1 MDINIQSKKDLYEI
15 GDLIEME
22 DHSFRM
28 IVKVSKYYALM
39 NMNGKIST
47 CNYNSIKD
55 LLKGREIINHYKNN
69 DLRKTLEEKEIIINN
84 ENDDTEITLENE
96 ETINNEND
104 DVEEILE
111 EREIIINNENDDT
124 EITLENKETINN
136 EDDDIGNKENYNMLI
151 SRMILAK
158 KESFKYDE
166 ILKEVQEQLGD
177 DPEIEIILNNCLLRM
192 MNDNYLKLF
201 GTTYTIEPNSL
212 VEGSD
217 RLDLNLSIDEL
228 DSRIRQLNEERKE
241 IDKEIKLITEEL
253 AARGEDIIPKLIEE
267 INEKISSIQKLGFAI
282 TNYNCELLYLKN
294 KIKT

>member
-1 MDINIQSKKDLYEI
+1 MKINKYNDRKPYEV

-39 NMNGKIST
+39 NMSGKIST

-55 LLKGREIINHYKNN
+55 LLKGREIINHYKNK
-69 DLRKTLEEKEIIINN
+69 DLRKTLEEREIIINN

-96 ETINNEND
+96 ETINNEDD

-111 EREIIINNENDDT
+111 EREIITNKENDNI
-124 EITLENKETINN
+124 E
-136 EDDDIGNKENYNMLI
+136 NKENYNMLI
-151 SRMILAK
+151 SGIILAK

-177 DPEIEIILNNCLLRM
+177 DPEVEIILNNCLLRM

-201 GTTYTIEPNSL
+201 GTTYTIEPNLL

-217 RLDLNLSIDEL
+217 KLDLNLSIDEL
-228 DSRIRQLNEERKE
+228 DNRIRQLNEERKE

-282 TNYNCELLYLKN
+282 TNYNCELLYFKN
-294 KIKT
+294 KIDFKDKKVYFDYALK

>member
-1 MDINIQSKKDLYEI
+1 METNKYNDRKPYEV

-55 LLKGREIINHYKNN
+55 LLKCREIINHYKNN
-69 DLRKTLEEKEIIINN
+69 DLRKTLEE
-84 ENDDTEITLENE
+84 
-96 ETINNEND
+96 
-104 DVEEILE
+104 
-111 EREIIINNENDDT
+111 REIIINNENDDT
-124 EITLENKETINN
+124 EITIENKETINN
-136 EDDDIGNKENYNMLI
+136 EDDDIENKKNYNMLI

-177 DPEIEIILNNCLLRM
+177 DPEVEIILNNCLLRM

-241 IDKEIKLITEEL
+241 IDKEIKLITKEI
-253 AARGEDIIPKLIEE
+253 AARNEDIIPKVIEE
-267 INEKISSIQKLGFAI
+267 INEKISSIQKLGFTI
-282 TNYNCELLYLKN
+282 TNYDCELLFLKE
-294 KIKT
+294 KINLKDKEVYYNNNA

>member
-1 MDINIQSKKDLYEI
+1 MDINIHSKKETYEV

-55 LLKGREIINHYKNN
+55 LLKGREIMNHYKNN
-69 DLRKTLEEKEIIINN
+69 DLRKTLEEREIIINNENDDTERTIENKETINNEDDDVEETLEEKEIIINN
-84 ENDDTEITLENE
+84 ENDDTE
-96 ETINNEND
+96 
-104 DVEEILE
+104 
-111 EREIIINNENDDT
+111 
-124 EITLENKETINN
+124 
-136 EDDDIGNKENYNMLI
+136 NKENYNMLI

-177 DPEIEIILNNCLLRM
+177 DPEVEIILNNCLLRM

-201 GTTYTIEPNSL
+201 GTTYTIEPNLL

-241 IDKEIKLITEEL
+241 IDKEIKLITKEL
-253 AARGEDIIPKLIEE
+253 AARSEDIIPKLIEE
-267 INEKISSIQKLGFAI
+267 INEKISSIQKLGFTI
-282 TNYNCELLYLKN
+282 TSYDCELLFLKE
-294 KIKT
+294 KINLKDKKVYFDYMLK

>member
-1 MDINIQSKKDLYEI
+1 MDINIHSKKETYEV

-39 NMNGKIST
+39 NMSGKIST

-55 LLKGREIINHYKNN
+55 LLKGREIINHYKNK
-69 DLRKTLEEKEIIINN
+69 DLRKTLEEREIIINN

-96 ETINNEND
+96 ETINNEDD

-111 EREIIINNENDDT
+111 EREIITNKENDNI
-124 EITLENKETINN
+124 E
-136 EDDDIGNKENYNMLI
+136 NKENYNMLI
-151 SRMILAK
+151 SGIILAK

-177 DPEIEIILNNCLLRM
+177 DPEVEIILNNCLLRM

-201 GTTYTIEPNSL
+201 GTTYTIEPNLL

-217 RLDLNLSIDEL
+217 KLDLNLSIDEL
-228 DSRIRQLNEERKE
+228 DNRIRQLNEERKE

-253 AARGEDIIPKLIEE
+253 AARGKDIIPKLIEE
-267 INEKISSIQKLGFAI
+267 INEKISSIQKLGFTI
-282 TNYNCELLYLKN
+282 TNYDGELLFLKE
-294 KIKT
+294 KINLKDKEVYFDYMLK

>member
-1 MDINIQSKKDLYEI
+1 MDINIHSKKETYEV

-55 LLKGREIINHYKNN
+55 LLKGREIMNHYKNN
-69 DLRKTLEEKEIIINN
+69 DLRKT
-84 ENDDTEITLENE
+84 
-96 ETINNEND
+96 
-104 DVEEILE
+104 LE

-124 EITLENKETINN
+124 E
-136 EDDDIGNKENYNMLI
+136 NKENYNMLI

-177 DPEIEIILNNCLLRM
+177 DPEVEIILNNCLLRM

-201 GTTYTIEPNSL
+201 GTTYTIEPNLL

-241 IDKEIKLITEEL
+241 IDKEIKLITKEL
-253 AARGEDIIPKLIEE
+253 AARSEDIIPKLIEE
-267 INEKISSIQKLGFAI
+267 INEKISSIQKLGFTI
-282 TNYNCELLYLKN
+282 TSYDCELLFLKE
-294 KIKT
+294 KINLKDKKVYFDYMLK